1 MKLKETLVRPFGV
14 GALTTLVT
22 MLVVAILG
30 LSNGWSVTKMEVL
43 SALPLLVI
51 SYVIFRSA
59 YSDPNASIWRT
70 VFRKTLT
77 RFPDKSDSSNQMP
90 RGRRFRADYAAAL
103 MAPLLTTV
111 ILAGLALH

>member
-1 MKLKETLVRPFGV
+1 MNLKESLLRPFGI
-14 GALTTLVT
+14 GALTTLLIV
-22 MLVVAILG
+22 LVIVILG
-30 LSNGWSVTKMEVL
+30 LSSGWSVTRMEVL

-51 SYVIFRSA
+51 SYVIFRFA
-59 YSDPNASIWRT
+59 YSDPNGSIWRAW
-70 VFRKTLT
+70 FRPT
-77 RFPDKSDSSNQMP
+77 RSRSSDSGDSSSRAR